1 MVNGA
6 ELPENPIMITF
17 DDGYEDNYQNAYP
30 ILKKY
35 GFTGTIFVI
44 TDFVSNQPNYLTWGT
59 NKRNESKWHGF
70 SIPYS

>member
-30 ILKKY
+30 ILKNMVLQVL
-35 GFTGTIFVI
+35 F
-44 TDFVSNQPNYLTWGT
+44 L
-59 NKRNESKWHGF
+59 
-70 SIPYS
+70 